1 MWRDKTMRKTD
12 TRSPMNRAVGL
23 GSARKGVGHWWA
35 ERTTAIALVPLTLWL
50 MASLVAQS
58 GGNYATFVTWLR
70 MPTSMVCMV
79 LLLVVLFYHMA
90 LGLQVIVEDYV
101 HSAARFPALIAM
113 RFGCFA
119 LATTGIAAVVR
130 VCFAY

>member
-1 MWRDKTMRKTD
+1 MRKQD
-12 TRSPMNRAVGL
+12 TRSPMNRAIGL

-50 MASLVAQS
+50 VVSLVTLS
-58 GGNYATFVTWLR
+58 GRDYTSFVAWLR
-70 MPTSMVCMV
+70 MPISMVCMV
-79 LLLVVLFYHMA
+79 LLLVALFYHMA

-101 HSAARFPALIAM
+101 HSAARFPVLIAM

-119 LATTGIAAVVR
+119 TMG
-130 VCFAY
+130 